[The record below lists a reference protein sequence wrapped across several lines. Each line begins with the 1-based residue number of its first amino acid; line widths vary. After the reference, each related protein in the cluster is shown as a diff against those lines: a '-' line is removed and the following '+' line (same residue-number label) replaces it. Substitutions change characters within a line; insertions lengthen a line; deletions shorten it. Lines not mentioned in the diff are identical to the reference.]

1 LGGDLKDAKDI
12 DLNEALAIVEADL
25 QMRIRE
31 NEATLTVDELPVV
44 RGYKSMYVQLFQNL
58 VNNALKFRREG
69 VLPIIKIEYQP
80 NKDWHVIHVQD
91 NGVGIKQDDIPQVF
105 KLFKRLKETEFRE
118 GSGVGLSIV
127 QKIIKKMQ
135 GEISLASVHG
145 SGTTFIIKLPK
156 A

>member
-1 LGGDLKDAKDI
+1 
-12 DLNEALAIVEADL
+12 
-25 QMRIRE
+25 
-31 NEATLTVDELPVV
+31 
-44 RGYKSMYVQLFQNL
+44 
-58 VNNALKFRREG
+58 
-69 VLPIIKIEYQP
+69 
-80 NKDWHVIHVQD
+80 
-91 NGVGIKQDDIPQVF
+91 
-105 KLFKRLKETEFRE
+105 LKETEFRE

>member
-1 LGGDLKDAKDI
+1 VEVKD
-12 DLNEALAIVEADL
+12 
-25 QMRIRE
+25 
-31 NEATLTVDELPVV
+31 LPVV

-69 VLPIIKIEYQP
+69 VSPIVKVEYKP
-80 NKDWHVIHVQD
+80 NEDWHVIHVQD
-91 NGVGIKQDDIPQVF
+91 NGVGIMQQDIPQVF
-105 KLFKRLKETEFRE
+105 KLFKRLKETDYRD

-156 A
+156 S